1 MPKGYVI
8 IQESIHDPEAMEIY
22 AKTSG
27 APLVEHGAKLLALDD
42 HYEVLEGEWKGS
54 RVSVIE
60 FESVEMA
67 RRWYH
72 SASNRES
79 TRLRQAAAD
88 FNMVIASGFVPK
100 DPDSK
105 LV

>member
-8 IQESIHDPEAMEIY
+8 LMESIHDPEAMEVY

-42 HYEVLEGEWKGS
+42 HYEVLEGEWQGN
-54 RVSVIE
+54 RVAVIE
-60 FESVEMA
+60 FESVETA

-72 SASNRES
+72 SPSNQES
-79 TRLRQAAAD
+79 LRLRQAAAD
-88 FNMVIASGFVPK
+88 CNVVIASGFVPK